1 MKKKK
6 MYGVWFK
13 HKCCG
18 RIITTFSGLIHDNKL
33 DCLSCIMKL
42 GPNFADSYAIV
53 EFEIPDFDSEELKY
67 ISYGNVA
74 LRWEDV
80 VKKLKEQSPEE

>member
-13 HKCCG
+13 HKCYG

-80 VKKLKEQSPEE
+80 IKKLKEQSPEE